1 MACLELILL
10 AVFPLLMIF
19 EDEKPLKYDICGGDV
34 CIHLQSKR
42 QLLPNI
48 GWKNSEG

>member
-19 EDEKPLKYDICGGDV
+19 EDEKPLKYDIWGGDV
-34 CIHLQSKR
+34 RIPQSKR